1 MNIDQF
7 QVFRTIAQAKSFT
20 KAAKILNFTQP
31 AVSSQVKILEQTFNT
46 ILCERGNNGVTL
58 TEAGKI
64 FYEYGD
70 KILALYSE
78 LEDEITRVTG
88 EEKEFINIGA
98 SNSAGNYS
106 LPCSLLTF
114 KEMHPNVRFK
124 LDIMSTVDILQRIRE
139 RQLDI
144 GVVEGQLTDLEDFD
158 VHKIET
164 NKLVLIAPPK
174 GKWLETESITI
185 SELAKEPFIAREEQ
199 SSIRHLVDNYL
210 KTIGYSIKD
219 FNIAMEITNFDA
231 IKIAVMRTKGVSLVP
246 YPVVQKELREG
257 SLKQINVTNL
267 HLDWDMQVISRVNE
281 SLTGL
286 KETFLKFI
294 TSPVIRSSKKN

>member
-1 MNIDQF
+1 MNIEQF
-7 QVFRTIAQAKSFT
+7 QVFRTIAQARSFT

-31 AVSSQVKILEQTFNT
+31 AISSQIKILEQTFNT
-46 ILCERGNNGVTL
+46 SLCERGNNGVTL
-58 TEAGKI
+58 TEAGNI

-78 LEDEITRVTG
+78 LEREIARVTG

-106 LPCSLLTF
+106 LPCSILTF
-114 KEMHPNVRFK
+114 KEMYPNVRFK
-124 LDIMSTVDILQRIRE
+124 LDIGPTVDILQKIRE

-144 GVVEGQLTDLEDFD
+144 GVVEGELTDLDDFE
-158 VHKIET
+158 VNKIDT

-174 GKWLETESITI
+174 GKWLETDSITI
-185 SELAKEPFIAREEQ
+185 SELTKEPFIAREEQ
-199 SSIRHLVDNYL
+199 SSIRHFVDGYL
-210 KTIGYSIKD
+210 KTSGFSFKD
-219 FNIAMEITNFDA
+219 FNIVMEITNFDA
-231 IKIAVMRTKGVSLVP
+231 IKFAVMRSRGVSLVP
-246 YPVVQKELREG
+246 YPVVQRELREG

-267 HLDWDMQVISRVNE
+267 HLDWDMRVICRANE

-286 KETFLKFI
+286 KEAFLKFI
-294 TSPVIRSSKKN
+294 TVPGVRSFKK